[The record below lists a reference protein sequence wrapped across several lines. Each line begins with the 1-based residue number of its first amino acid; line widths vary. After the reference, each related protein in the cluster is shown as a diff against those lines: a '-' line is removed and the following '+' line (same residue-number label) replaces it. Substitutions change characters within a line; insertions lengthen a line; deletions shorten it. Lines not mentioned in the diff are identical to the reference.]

1 MAKIL
6 IVEDHEKIAEGVRA
20 YLVNEG
26 YDALVARDG
35 EEGLRLAFAESPDL
49 VVLDLMLPK
58 VDGLEVCR
66 RLRTRSPVPV
76 IMLTAK
82 VEETDKLVGLE
93 VGADD
98 YITKPFSPREL
109 VARIRAVLR
118 RTAAMSERSSRIEA
132 GPLVID
138 VNRHTVEA
146 AGQEVALTHSE
157 FMILALLASHPG
169 RVFSRERLVEESRGE
184 GYGAYD
190 RTIDMHVANIRK
202 KLRAVVDIE
211 LIHTVIGAGYK
222 FEVRAHA
229 S

>member
-1 MAKIL
+1 MTRIL
-6 IVEDHEKIAEGVRA
+6 IVEDHEQIAEGVRA
-20 YLVNEG
+20 YLTNEG
-26 YDALVARDG
+26 YEAMVARDG
-35 EEGLRLAFAESPDL
+35 EEGLRLALSEQPDL

-66 RLRTRSPVPV
+66 RLRGELSVPI

-82 VEETDKLVGLE
+82 VEETDKLIGLE

-118 RTAAMSERSSRIEA
+118 RTTAATQSPRRIEE
-132 GPLVID
+132 GPVVID
-138 VNRHTVEA
+138 MERHA
-146 AGQEVALTHSE
+146 LEVAGREVVLTHSE
-157 FMILALLASHPG
+157 FMILALLAGHPG
-169 RVFSRERLVEESRGE
+169 RVFSRERLVEELRGD
-184 GYGAYD
+184 GFGAYD

-202 KLRAVVDIE
+202 KLREAVRTP

-222 FEVRAHA
+222 FEVKPDAR
-229 S
+229 